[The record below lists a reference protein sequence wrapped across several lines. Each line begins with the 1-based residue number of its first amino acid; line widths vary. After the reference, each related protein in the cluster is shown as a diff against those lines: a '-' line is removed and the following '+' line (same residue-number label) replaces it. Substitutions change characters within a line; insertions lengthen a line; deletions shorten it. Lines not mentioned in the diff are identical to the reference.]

1 MKTIMKG
8 LKKLIDKYEKMKKK
22 KCLLLYGMRYLLQLA
37 NFNICIIKLIRK
49 YTLFTSYK
57 IISFCAD

>member
-1 MKTIMKG
+1 
-8 LKKLIDKYEKMKKK
+8 
-22 KCLLLYGMRYLLQLA
+22 YLLQLA